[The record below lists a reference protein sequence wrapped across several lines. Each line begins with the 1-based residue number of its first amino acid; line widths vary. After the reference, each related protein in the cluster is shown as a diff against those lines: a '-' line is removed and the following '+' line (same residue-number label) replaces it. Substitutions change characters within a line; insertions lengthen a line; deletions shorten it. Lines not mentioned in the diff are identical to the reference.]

1 MREFK
6 RVKFVWLAGWW
17 LAWNLASATPALAHC
32 DAMDGPVVVEAKEAL
47 AKGDVTPVLKW
58 TPKEDEPAIRA
69 AFQKTLAVRTKGKE
83 AQELADAYFLETL
96 VRIHRAGE
104 GAPYTGL
111 KTAGIDPGPGI
122 READQ
127 ALAAGS
133 ADDLVKMLHELTTI
147 GVRQR
152 FAATLDKKKHAAA
165 SVDKGREYV
174 AAYVDFVH
182 YVEKLFNDAV
192 GAAAHCT
199 GNVCP
204 APPPGGAAKGHGH

>member
-1 MREFK
+1 MRGFK
-6 RVKFVWLAGWW
+6 RIKFVWLAGLW
-17 LAWNLASATPALAHC
+17 LAWNLASATPTLAHC

-58 TPKEDEPAIRA
+58 TPKEDESAIRA

-111 KTAGIDPGPGI
+111 KPAGADPGLGV

-133 ADDLVKMLHELTTI
+133 ADDLVKMLNELTAI

-152 FAATLDKKKHAAA
+152 FAATLEKKKHAAA

-182 YVEKLFNDAV
+182 YVEKLFNDAM
-192 GAAAHCT
+192 GAAAHCV

-204 APPPGGAAKGHGH
+204 APPTCGPAKPHGH